1 MGEGKARRGAR
12 RGEARR
18 GAHTWTRYPV
28 PTLPTPPT
36 LPTRT
41 ITFFHYGC
49 RVRETERSERCTSF
63 GARTS
68 ATRHGRPRA
77 RWTNTNT
84 TTTKQRRFSWRHK
97 EAYRRRCAHC
107 REPRA
112 QEQEGTVRN
121 KRNKRQQSRKV
132 TSHCLVYCP
141 HGFHDGY
148 CDSGEPSGE
157 DNDSHRVQGP

>member
-1 MGEGKARRGAR
+1 MSFFFYGGFFYGGVEKCMLLFSYSYSFKFPPISLHRDRQKTEDRKQKTLGATKARRGAR

-18 GAHTWTRYPV
+18 SYLDPVPV

-41 ITFFHYGC
+41 ITFLHYGC

-84 TTTKQRRFSWRHK
+84 TTTSKALETTDK
-97 EAYRRRCAHC
+97 
-107 REPRA
+107 P
-112 QEQEGTVRN
+112 
-121 KRNKRQQSRKV
+121 
-132 TSHCLVYCP
+132 
-141 HGFHDGY
+141 
-148 CDSGEPSGE
+148 
-157 DNDSHRVQGP
+157 

>member
-1 MGEGKARRGAR
+1 MGKRSNIEIFPFSCLSSSTVVFLRWFFYGGVEKCVLLFSYSYSFKFPPISLHRDRQKTENRKQKTAQRR
-12 RGEARR
+12 RGEAWRSYLDP
-18 GAHTWTRYPV
+18 GPV

-41 ITFFHYGC
+41 ITFLHYGC

-84 TTTKQRRFSWRHK
+84 TTTSKALETTDK
-97 EAYRRRCAHC
+97 
-107 REPRA
+107 P
-112 QEQEGTVRN
+112 
-121 KRNKRQQSRKV
+121 
-132 TSHCLVYCP
+132 
-141 HGFHDGY
+141 
-148 CDSGEPSGE
+148 
-157 DNDSHRVQGP
+157 